1 MKKESKFK
9 VEKNILIP
17 LILFGI
23 ISVITIYCTRS
34 LLPSDLQNL
43 YLKQILWYVIGFSIA
58 YSMMTFGNKFLY
70 NNAYIFYLVGVV
82 LLILVLFI
90 GKPINNARCWFII
103 PYIGVFE
110 K

>member
-43 YLKQILWYVIGFSIA
+43 YLKQMG
-58 YSMMTFGNKFLY
+58 
-70 NNAYIFYLVGVV
+70 
-82 LLILVLFI
+82 
-90 GKPINNARCWFII
+90 PQ
-103 PYIGVFE
+103 
-110 K
+110 